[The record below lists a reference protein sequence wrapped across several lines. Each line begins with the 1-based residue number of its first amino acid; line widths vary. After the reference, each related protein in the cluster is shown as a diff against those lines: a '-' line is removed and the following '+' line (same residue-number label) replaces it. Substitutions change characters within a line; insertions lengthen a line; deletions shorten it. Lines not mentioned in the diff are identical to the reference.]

1 MTGSLSTRCLRSGSR
16 SAFRRY
22 VPQSEVTSNGATLGM
37 RGLRT
42 RRRVGRT
49 VTNGEEG
56 IADSPKTPSDV
67 GPEIVS
73 WDEIAS
79 KIEALATQR
88 LPNSE
93 SKKTKPPK
101 PAGNKQKPSASSPE
115 GKLSPKQAAISQPQ
129 QTGPPPKSRDYLK
142 LPSNS
147 ISEHWDTL
155 PPSQEQLVHAEKFFR
170 QRPPR
175 PFVWSAPKFH
185 SMAFGSSP
193 EVCFL
198 GRSNV
203 GKSSLLNALFGGS
216 VANVSSKPGRT
227 KMMNAFNVGDNT
239 DPMKNLVVL
248 DMPGYGKGGHADWG
262 KEVLKYLGKRKQL
275 KRAFV
280 LVDAEVGLKKTDEQ
294 LLAIF
299 RKEEIPHQIVLSKVD
314 KLLFPKNRKPSEGA
328 LDSRMQ
334 VLKRVIEMTRR
345 TTQPNPED
353 MSGALGEIIG
363 CCSERPFGQVLG
375 INEVR
380 HAMLQ
385 AAGLEKKMD
394 RKLIAETE
402 IVSHDDIF
410 GKDP

>member
-1 MTGSLSTRCLRSGSR
+1 MTGTLSMRCLRSGSR
-16 SAFRRY
+16 GVFGRY
-22 VPQSEVTSNGATLGM
+22 VPQSEVASNAATVGI

-49 VTNGEEG
+49 LTSGEEVVAG
-56 IADSPKTPSDV
+56 SLKTSSDV
-67 GPEIVS
+67 GPEVVS

-101 PAGNKQKPSASSPE
+101 PAGNKQKPSAPSAAGNP
-115 GKLSPKQAAISQPQ
+115 SPKQAATSQPQ
-129 QTGPPPKSRDYLK
+129 QAGPPPKSRDYLK

-147 ISEHWDTL
+147 LSEHWDTL

-314 KLLFPKNRKPSEGA
+314 KLLFPKNRKPSQGA

-334 VLKRVIEMTRR
+334 VLQCVFKMTRR
-345 TTQPNPED
+345 STQPNPED

-402 IVSHDDIF
+402 IVSHEDIF